1 MKQVISK
8 MIMIINCIVEIAFIV
23 FIILF
28 CLITVSQKFLRN
40 SSFFGY
46 RIFTIITN
54 SMEPELKVGDVIL
67 VKEKPVDEI
76 KRGDNITYLGMSDE
90 LKGKIITHQVKNYI
104 EENGNKIF
112 YTQGVNSDTTDPA
125 VYPSQIYGAVEYRFA
140 LLSSIHRLITSFWGF
155 ILLIILPLSYILVME
170 IRTIILE
177 KQRAQKKNKN
187 LEKTMEII

>member
-8 MIMIINCIVEIAFIV
+8 MIMIINRIVEIT
-23 FIILF
+23 FIIFITLF
-28 CLITVSQKFLRN
+28 CLITVSQKFLKN

-46 RIFTIITN
+46 RIFTIITS

-112 YTQGVNSDTTDPA
+112 YTKGIKSDTIDPA
-125 VYPSQIYGAVEYRFA
+125 VYPSQIYGAVEYRFV

-155 ILLIILPLSYILVME
+155 VLLIILPLGYILVME